1 MWGGGGGGVCGFC
14 GNLFSTVSDD
24 CDDNTMD
31 DGHNNNNARLRERP
45 PKKNS
50 IIISSSNGLMS
61 GKAALVSTTSVVSLS
76 HIKRRKRQGLH
87 EIQVQVCGA
96 IAADESEDVTHDLDM
111 VGSEE
116 EDDDDDDDDDED
128 DDDLP
133 PPPIPRRPPK
143 SRSQVKVR
151 FQLVIVTP
159 KLELSFLSVALCTG
173 TSLVC
178 LLSLFFM
185 IVVRTELCVFKLT
198 VSRFLIC
205 TSLWI
210 DHHIGN
216 SGKAFLPGILTII
229 FQDLQGVED
238 FSIRNDLPTVPR
250 KARSGVC
257 RLIKYCCCPVR
268 LEVLSMLIF
277 GVVLTV

>member
-1 MWGGGGGGVCGFC
+1 
-14 GNLFSTVSDD
+14 
-24 CDDNTMD
+24 MD

-61 GKAALVSTTSVVSLS
+61 GKAALVSTTSLVSLS
-76 HIKRRKRQGLH
+76 RIKRRKQQGLH

-96 IAADESEDVTHDLDM
+96 IATDESEDVTHDLDM

-116 EDDDDDDDDDED
+116 EDDDDDDDED

-159 KLELSFLSVALCTG
+159 KLELSFLS
-173 TSLVC
+173 SRLVY
-178 LLSLFFM
+178 
-185 IVVRTELCVFKLT
+185 R
-198 VSRFLIC
+198 
-205 TSLWI
+205 
-210 DHHIGN
+210 D
-216 SGKAFLPGILTII
+216 
-229 FQDLQGVED
+229 
-238 FSIRNDLPTVPR
+238 
-250 KARSGVC
+250 
-257 RLIKYCCCPVR
+257 
-268 LEVLSMLIF
+268 IF
-277 GVVLTV
+277 GMSSIPFFHDSSQQ

>member
-1 MWGGGGGGVCGFC
+1 VQASDLFNCAGRHLTDCLIIVCVGGGGGSGFC

-31 DGHNNNNARLRERP
+31 DGHNNNNNNNNNARLRERL

-50 IIISSSNGLMS
+50 IISSSSNGLMS

-76 HIKRRKRQGLH
+76 RIKRRKRQGLH

-178 LLSLFFM
+178 LLSLFFHD
-185 IVVRTELCVFKLT
+185 
-198 VSRFLIC
+198 S
-205 TSLWI
+205 SQ
-210 DHHIGN
+210 N
-216 SGKAFLPGILTII
+216 
-229 FQDLQGVED
+229 
-238 FSIRNDLPTVPR
+238 
-250 KARSGVC
+250 
-257 RLIKYCCCPVR
+257 
-268 LEVLSMLIF
+268 
-277 GVVLTV
+277 